1 MVDVLWMD
9 VLHGDD
15 AHTRTSVDSML
26 ASGYL
31 ESTVDVTLGN
41 NLTWVLCPM
50 TMDLWNMEHVMQYHV
65 VVDQRD
71 GKGGKECILVYAES

>member
-9 VLHGDD
+9 VLRGDD

-41 NLTWVLCPM
+41 NLTWSCVQLQWIYGTWSM
-50 TMDLWNMEHVMQYHV
+50 
-65 VVDQRD
+65 
-71 GKGGKECILVYAES
+71 